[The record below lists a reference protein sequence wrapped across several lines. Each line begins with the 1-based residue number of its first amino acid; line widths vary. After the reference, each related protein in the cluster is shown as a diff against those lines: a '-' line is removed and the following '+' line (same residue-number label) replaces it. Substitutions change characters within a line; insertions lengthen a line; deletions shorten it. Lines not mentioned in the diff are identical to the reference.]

1 MKQNTFLNYVLNIV
15 PLLLVGWAL
24 VYAAAPAGWYLPWAT
39 NDPDCAPWATD
50 CFVKVISTVWAVP
63 GQIISALKSSDFD
76 GWIKLDGRAKSTLTS
91 TQQAQAT
98 ALGIGVNLPDATNAY
113 LSQNGSSLWSV
124 WWSNTKTI
132 VQNQLPNVTLNGTT
146 ASAWDHTHTHNA
158 LGTAWNYG
166 LIYESNGG
174 SNTTDGNNDTTV
186 GEPNLVNSPAALVI
200 NTAGAHTHT
209 FTTSSLNGGVTQQV
223 LNVQPQTMSVNM
235 FIYLWQ

>member
-1 MKQNTFLNYVLNIV
+1 MRQNTFLNYVLNIV

-39 NDPDCAPWATD
+39 NDPDCTPWATD
-50 CFVKVISTVWAVP
+50 CFVKVVTTQGSEYGDIKQ
-63 GQIISALKSSDFD
+63 GMQSSDHN

-98 ALGIGVNLPDATNAY
+98 ALGIGVNLPNATNAY
-113 LSQNGSSLWSV
+113 LSQNWSTLWSV

-146 ASAWDHTHTHNA
+146 ASAWDHTHTHTDYYYAENA
-158 LGTAWNYG
+158 WANWWWAGS
-166 LIYESNGG
+166 SNGYDNDNRWF
-174 SNTTDGNNDTTV
+174 STVWTTA
-186 GEPNLVNSPAALVI
+186 SAW
-200 NTAGAHTHT
+200 AHTHS

-223 LNVQPQTMSVNM
+223 LNVQPQTMSVNIY
-235 FIYLWQ
+235 IYLWQ